1 MYTEEEKEWPSDHI
15 PEEKQMPAVEKKPAG
30 DVSVP
35 EDDDETENVGTNM
48 SRWPDITND
57 QLLEVLNEMRVD
69 KLNEK
74 YEREQLNNKI
84 DNLAKR
90 MSSLE
95 FTVTEA
101 LRMIQASFVK
111 IEQAVIA
118 CSIGYEKCKQGY
130 EACKE
135 GFAVVEELVEDFP
148 NRIDCSVATGYL

>member
-35 EDDDETENVGTNM
+35 EDDDETENVGTNW
-48 SRWPDITND
+48 SEITNA

-101 LRMIQASFVK
+101 LRMCQASFVK

-118 CSIGYEKCKQGY
+118 CSIGYEKCKKGY